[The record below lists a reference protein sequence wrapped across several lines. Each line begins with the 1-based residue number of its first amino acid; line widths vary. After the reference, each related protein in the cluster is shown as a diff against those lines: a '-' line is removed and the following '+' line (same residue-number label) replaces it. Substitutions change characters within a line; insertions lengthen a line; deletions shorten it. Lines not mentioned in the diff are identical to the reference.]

1 MYDESLLIAHIAS
14 VTDFFVDYAEDS
26 TIDTIDPMSVTT
38 PRVYI
43 GHIGIKPQSV
53 ADTAINMY
61 NGLENP
67 SVLYTTIQF
76 ICERAELVSTRTA
89 IAEAYAGFTPFIN
102 DSDFSSLFFVEGNMI
117 VKTGT
122 KVWWQEVVGL
132 VFPRIS

>member
-1 MYDESLLIAHIAS
+1 MYDESLLIDRIALH
-14 VTDFFVDYAEDS
+14 TGYIVDYAEDS
-26 TIDTIDPMSVTT
+26 TIDTLDPMSVTT

-43 GHIGIKPQSV
+43 GHIGIKPQHAQDV
-53 ADTAINMY
+53 AINMY

-67 SVLYTTIQF
+67 SILYTTIQF
-76 ICERAELVSTRTA
+76 VCERAELVSTRTA
-89 IAEAYAGFTPFIN
+89 IAEAYAGFTPFVN
-102 DSDFSSLFFVEGNMI
+102 DSDFSSVFLVEGNMI

>member
-1 MYDESLLIAHIAS
+1 MYDESLLIARIAQQ
-14 VTDFFVDYAEDS
+14 TGFIVDYAEDS
-26 TIDTIDPMSVTT
+26 TIDTLDPMSVTT

-43 GHIGIKPQSV
+43 GHIGIKPQH
-53 ADTAINMY
+53 ANDTAINMY

-67 SVLYTTIQF
+67 SILYTTIQF
-76 ICERAELVSTRTA
+76 VCERSSLVSTRTA
-89 IAEAYAGFTPFIN
+89 IAEAYAGFTPFVN

>member
-1 MYDESLLIAHIAS
+1 MYDESLLITHIAS
-14 VTDFFVDYAEDS
+14 ATGFIVDYAEDS
-26 TIDTIDPMSVTT
+26 TIDTIDPNSVTT

-43 GHIGIKPQSV
+43 GHIGIKPQS
-53 ADTAINMY
+53 AQDTAINMY

-76 ICERAELVSTRTA
+76 ICERSSLVATRTA
-89 IAEAYAGFTPFIN
+89 IAEAYAGFTPFVA
-102 DSDFSSLFFVEGNMI
+102 DSDYSSLFFVEGNMI